1 MSKEYKKI
9 QKKIENGDDITTD
22 EYLEVLR
29 HDRPEY
35 YEIISRLMCDWE
47 TMDEDEFEK
56 MSKKIEPQDW
66 EIVQS
71 TMLDDI
77 DF

>member
-35 YEIISRLMCDWE
+35 YEIISRLMCDWK
-47 TMDEDEFEK
+47 TMDEDEFEE